1 MKRMRVLIVFIVLLL
16 CFPIFTFSDG
26 IPEEN
31 SREENLERMVILCK
45 LWGAVK
51 HFHPYVL
58 TKNIDWDQALIKTYP
73 MVKNA
78 GNTNEFRRALN
89 HMLSFLN
96 DPATLVPDNEK
107 QSPAKP
113 VKQTATPGESQPL
126 LEWPAPKIA
135 LIKATDY
142 SQLNMVEYKVSKKI
156 FEDTFKKCLPA
167 EYVIFDFRNLTG
179 GSFWSFHRFLINS
192 ISYLINDD
200 LVLPE
205 KQTVSHFGYQN
216 QHNVDYAFH
225 SGIKLISPVVVRP
238 MRASPGKDLAGDIKF
253 VFLLNN
259 KSVDCTDVIAALR
272 EKNQCLVVFEG
283 DLEKGAFVTTTSL
296 KLSKNISANIR
307 LHEKIYRGRP
317 IRFNPDVHVKENAL
331 DNALKIL
338 KSGSFTAKS
347 SKATGTTSIPSSTP
361 LHYEKS
367 YPHMLYPTE
376 EYRILS
382 LFRYW
387 SVIDNFFPYKDL
399 MDQKWE
405 KSLLEFIPEFI
416 AAGNAREYVLAIARL
431 GTRLQDSH
439 VGITS
444 TVWDEI
450 IGLYRPPIR
459 LDFVE
464 GQTVVTKIN
473 DSLEKKSG
481 VHTGDIVLSVDGEEA
496 AKKRS
501 SLARILPASTKGRLE
516 NKIDMHFLLGAKD
529 SWCILKIKNA
539 HGIVKKKRFKR
550 TVKGMPERCLVRE
563 TPVSYV
569 LPGGIGYVDL
579 DRLTISEIDDS
590 FKKIKNTPALILDM
604 RGYPASGTFN
614 FVLSYISKD
623 GITIDWSRC
632 KYFHSGGGYRAAG
645 NMLVKEQNFGPIP
658 TEKYKGKVTV
668 LISRAA
674 QSAAEHI
681 CLFLEHY
688 PDLIFVGNPTSGAN
702 GNVTYAVLPGG
713 ILLRFTGLHIA
724 HADGR
729 ELQRKGIQPHVLC
742 KPTIADIRLNRDTIL
757 QKGIEVLKRKI
768 AATPSEKK

>member
-31 SREENLERMVILCK
+31 SREKNLERMVILCK

-58 TKNIDWDQALIKTYP
+58 TRDIDWDQALIKSYP

-78 GNTNEFRRALN
+78 RNDEEFRRALN

-96 DPATLVPDNEK
+96 DPATLVPDKKK
-107 QSPAKP
+107 QSPPNPA
-113 VKQTATPGESQPL
+113 KQTAPPGESQPA

-135 LIKATDY
+135 LLKATDY
-142 SQLNMVEYKVSKKI
+142 SQFDKMESKVSRKI
-156 FEDTFKKCLPA
+156 FADTFKKCLPA
-167 EYVIFDFRNLTG
+167 EYVIFDLRNLTDD
-179 GSFWSFHRFLINS
+179 SSRRLPNNLLNS

-200 LVLPE
+200 LVLPG
-205 KQTVSHFGYQN
+205 KQTEFHYGYQN
-216 QHNVDYAFH
+216 QRYNSSTYQ
-225 SGIKLISPVVVRP
+225 SGIKSISPAVVRP

-253 VFLLNN
+253 VFLLNK
-259 KSVDCTDVIAALR
+259 KSMDCTDIITALR
-272 EKNQCLVVFEG
+272 DKNQCLVVFEG
-283 DLEKGAFVTTTSL
+283 DLDNGAFVSTTSL

-307 LHEKIYRGRP
+307 IYERIFKGQP
-317 IRFNPDVHVKENAL
+317 VHFKPDVHVKEMAL

-338 KSGSFTAKS
+338 KSGGFTAKA
-347 SKATGTTSIPSSTP
+347 SKAAVTPAAPTTSP

-376 EYRILS
+376 EYRILC
-382 LFRYW
+382 LFRLW
-387 SVIDNFFPYKDL
+387 SVIDNFFPYKYL

-405 KSLLEFIPEFI
+405 VSLKEFIPEFI

-439 VGITS
+439 VGLIS

-450 IGLYRPPIR
+450 TGLYRPPVR
-459 LDFVE
+459 LDFIE
-464 GQTVVTKIN
+464 GQTVVTDIKEP
-473 DSLEKKSG
+473 LKKSSG
-481 VHTGDIVLSVDGEEA
+481 IHVGDIILSVDGEESG
-496 AKKRS
+496 KRRR
-501 SLARILPASTKGRLE
+501 SLARILPASTKGVLE
-516 NKIDMHFLLGAKD
+516 NKIDTHFLMGAKN
-529 SWCILKIKNA
+529 SLCSLEIKNA
-539 HGIVKKKRFKR
+539 KGIVKKKKFKR
-550 TVKGMPERCLVRE
+550 SLKGMQERSLPRE
-563 TPVSYV
+563 SPVSSI

-579 DRLTISEIDDS
+579 DRITLLEAAATFE
-590 FKKIKNTPALILDM
+590 KIKNTPALILDM
-604 RGYPASGTFN
+604 RGYPASGTYTFI
-614 FVLSYISKD
+614 LSYISKD

-632 KYFHSGGGYRAAG
+632 KDILTTGGYRAD
-645 NMLVKEQNFGPIP
+645 NTLVSEQNFGPIP
-658 TEKYKGKVTV
+658 TEKYKGKVAV
-668 LISRAA
+668 LVSRAS
-674 QSAAEHI
+674 QSAAEHV
-681 CLFLEHY
+681 CLFLEHF
-688 PDLIFVGNPTSGAN
+688 PDLVFVGNPTSGAN

-713 ILLRFTGLHIA
+713 IFLRFTGKHVA

-729 ELQRKGIQPHVLC
+729 ELQRKGIQPHVPC

-757 QKGIEVLKRKI
+757 QKGIEVIKRKI